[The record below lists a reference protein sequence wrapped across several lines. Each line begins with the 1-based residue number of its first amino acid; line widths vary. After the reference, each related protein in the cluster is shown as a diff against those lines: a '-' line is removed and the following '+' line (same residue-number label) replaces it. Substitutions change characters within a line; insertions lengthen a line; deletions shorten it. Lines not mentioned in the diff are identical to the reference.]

1 MFKIKV
7 PAVLISSEAYLLGLK
22 MAELSLPLHMVLSL
36 CAHSRCQFLCPNFF
50 FYKSKL
56 DASLGELREL
66 VMNREAWRSAI
77 HGVAE
82 SDTTERLN

>member
-56 DASLGELREL
+56 DASLGELRECAHRDKT
-66 VMNREAWRSAI
+66 MWRGSESSAI
-77 HGVAE
+77 FKP
-82 SDTTERLN
+82 RR